1 MVIFNMKR
9 ILFIVALI
17 LPVILSQHS
26 WASLFD
32 ELEYRD
38 ELSYEYS
45 WIYNH
50 DLLIERDGLVY
61 VPLADVPFT
70 GKTTGKIQ
78 TSYKD
83 GKLHGEYLNYYDNGQ
98 LYEVAS
104 YVNGKEHGEYLSY
117 YDNGQLWYKTNY
129 LNGKREGETVTYG
142 EIGELLGRENFV
154 DGKRYGERLTYYKG
168 YLNERLKYKSNWVN
182 GKGHGEFFS
191 YRGNGELES
200 KSNYLNDK
208 LHGELINYDENGKVW
223 ETNTYVNGVLK
234 SSISICNDSLSQET
248 YLRIYDE
255 MGLDVNLDRYELTQV
270 NSNICHF
277 KLYLS
282 THRRNYIY
290 KIKEDKLVNLTD
302 GDLLFEYRRDKG
314 ITVKVKGQK
323 SYLNDLGGAIWYNSE
338 RDLEGKLL
346 ALLDIE
352 EGTWISKD
360 QFDDEFQAQ
369 LTAQGQ
375 DGLVVFQK

>member
-1 MVIFNMKR
+1 
-9 ILFIVALI
+9 
-17 LPVILSQHS
+17 
-26 WASLFD
+26 
-32 ELEYRD
+32 
-38 ELSYEYS
+38 
-45 WIYNH
+45 
-50 DLLIERDGLVY
+50 
-61 VPLADVPFT
+61 
-70 GKTTGKIQ
+70 
-78 TSYKD
+78 
-83 GKLHGEYLNYYDNGQ
+83 
-98 LYEVAS
+98 
-104 YVNGKEHGEYLSY
+104 
-117 YDNGQLWYKTNY
+117 
-129 LNGKREGETVTYG
+129 
-142 EIGELLGRENFV
+142 
-154 DGKRYGERLTYYKG
+154 
-168 YLNERLKYKSNWVN
+168 VN